1 MFVKEMDVLNK
12 DMEVS
17 ISTLEEHNIMKLL
30 LASPDDGGV
39 EILQEKVEQLTNE
52 DLRKEIQNSLK
63 IYGNAVKSCGD
74 VIRKKEKD
82 EQALQKM
89 RRIALSRTAT
99 TGIGQLELDELEHVW
114 VEQGRIKREKNNSNA
129 SNPRDQLE
137 SETHDD
143 VHTSE
148 FVACNQPT
156 TANMDLFYSV
166 D

>member
-1 MFVKEMDVLNK
+1 MDVINK
-12 DMEVS
+12 DMEVA

-39 EILQEKVEQLTNE
+39 EILKEKVEQLTNE
-52 DLRKEIQNSLK
+52 DLRKVIQNSLK

-74 VIRKKEKD
+74 VLRKKEKN
-82 EQALQKM
+82 EQGLQKM

-114 VEQGRIKREKNNSNA
+114 VEQGRTKRDKKKSNA
-129 SNPRDQLE
+129 SNPPDQHE

-143 VHTSE
+143 VHTSK
-148 FVACNQPT
+148 FVACDQPT
-156 TANMDLFYSV
+156 TANMDLFYSA